1 MEVTAFQVSK
11 TVIRLQLLTIC
22 TFAAWIEA
30 GGGSGCQDH
39 LERRIRHVDPIGGMN
54 KLRFKRSF
62 GGHVQRLILLDI
74 TTKLALSM
82 LRFYLHERQI
92 RYVDTIGG
100 MDKLCF
106 QQRFGGQVHRQHQ
119 VFTVTIQLIL
129 LVITTKFA

>member
-1 MEVTAFQVSK
+1 M
-11 TVIRLQLLTIC
+11 LQ
-22 TFAAWIEA
+22 
-30 GGGSGCQDH
+30 
-39 LERRIRHVDPIGGMN
+39 
-54 KLRFKRSF
+54 
-62 GGHVQRLILLDI
+62 
-74 TTKLALSM
+74 
-82 LRFYLHERQI
+82 FYLHERQI

>member
-82 LRFYLHERQI
+82 LQFYLHE
-92 RYVDTIGG
+92 
-100 MDKLCF
+100 LCF